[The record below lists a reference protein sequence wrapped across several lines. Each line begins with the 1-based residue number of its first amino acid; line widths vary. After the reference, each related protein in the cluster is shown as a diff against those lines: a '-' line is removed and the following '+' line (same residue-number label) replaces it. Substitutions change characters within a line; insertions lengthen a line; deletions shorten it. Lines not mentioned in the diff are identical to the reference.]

1 MLVRRT
7 GWSPIFLPKM
17 QAPLGWSCGLD
28 SASPAPQA
36 GPPPHRCF
44 PSRRPADCYQMPST
58 GRQRRLIPC
67 LPCSSRISEPSY
79 AGEKDQLET
88 CRSPQFRRPAGPATA
103 HAERRTRKRRS
114 ASAAPDRAAD
124 GPLPACRHLQH
135 KRPVAPRTSRNRNG
149 TPPRWPSARQA
160 GRIWA
165 AGNGMEVKDR
175 RRCPQNCSSSS
186 RRRPESSHAGRYP
199 RLRLQYA
206 LMPM

>member
-1 MLVRRT
+1 
-7 GWSPIFLPKM
+7 
-17 QAPLGWSCGLD
+17 
-28 SASPAPQA
+28 
-36 GPPPHRCF
+36 
-44 PSRRPADCYQMPST
+44 MPST

-149 TPPRWPSARQA
+149 AAPRWPSARQA

-165 AGNGMEVKDR
+165 AGNGIEVKDR
-175 RRCPQNCSSSS
+175 RRLPAELLVKFKAAAGKQPRGKVPQAPPSV
-186 RRRPESSHAGRYP
+186 RPHADVSKSHRIRIP
-199 RLRLQYA
+199 RLPWGISDCRACLQGWH
-206 LMPM
+206 